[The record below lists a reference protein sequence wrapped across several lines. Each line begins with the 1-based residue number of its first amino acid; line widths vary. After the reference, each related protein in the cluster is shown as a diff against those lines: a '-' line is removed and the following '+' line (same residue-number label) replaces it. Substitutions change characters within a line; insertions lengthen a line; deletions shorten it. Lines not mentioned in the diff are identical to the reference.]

1 LAVYKVLCEP
11 FPRIIISNN
20 PAASN
25 MPSPAT
31 PIPAPKRLSKDLA
44 ARILDRAANL
54 DAAEENVDVATLR
67 AAAYDAGI
75 SPEAFERALIEAA
88 GSVRATNAAVR
99 SRANAYEVA
108 TKALWV
114 GLVTGT
120 LAFSLAVVIFGTP
133 DEDAIAGAL
142 IAGGGALAGVFV
154 HLLRKF
160 RDRNR

>member
-1 LAVYKVLCEP
+1 M
-11 FPRIIISNN
+11 S
-20 PAASN
+20 S
-25 MPSPAT
+25 PST

-44 ARILDRAANL
+44 ARILDRAARL
-54 DAAEENVDVATLR
+54 DATEEHVDVATLR

-88 GSVRATNAAVR
+88 ASMRATPLPAQR
-99 SRANAYEVA
+99 SRSNAYEVA
-108 TKALWV
+108 VKTLWI
-114 GLVTGT
+114 GSITGT
-120 LAFSLAVVIFGTP
+120 AAFLLAVAILGSP

>member
-1 LAVYKVLCEP
+1 
-11 FPRIIISNN
+11 
-20 PAASN
+20 

-31 PIPAPKRLSKDLA
+31 PIPAPKRLSRDLA
-44 ARILDRAANL
+44 ARILDRAATL
-54 DAAEENVDVATLR
+54 DAAEEKVDVSTLR

-75 SPEAFERALIEAA
+75 SPEAFERALAEAA
-88 GSVRATNAAVR
+88 ASARVTNAPAARSRGNAYDVAVR
-99 SRANAYEVA
+99 
-108 TKALWV
+108 ALWV
-114 GLVTGT
+114 GLITGT

-160 RDRNR
+160 RKPNA